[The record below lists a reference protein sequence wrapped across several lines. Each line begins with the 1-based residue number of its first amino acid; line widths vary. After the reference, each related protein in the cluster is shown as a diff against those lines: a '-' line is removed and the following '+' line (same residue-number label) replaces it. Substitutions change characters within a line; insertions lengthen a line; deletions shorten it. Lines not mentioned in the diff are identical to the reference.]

1 MLQVFAFNSPFAE
14 FDPYLVFAETEE
26 EATEKIRQVFPYN
39 LFNVYKPRKFELP
52 GVAQGNDIY
61 TNSSLKS
68 VN

>member
-26 EATEKIRQVFPYN
+26 EATKKIRQVFPYN

-52 GVAQGNDIY
+52 GVVQGNDIY
-61 TNSSLKS
+61 TFEFLKTLR
-68 VN
+68 